1 MSEDAPTA
9 PDPAAAEEEKA
20 GSKGAPSMHG
30 TGRTPEPA
38 PGGRSVGASGV
49 GVSGVGADS
58 G

>member
-30 TGRTPEPA
+30 TGGRTPEPA

-49 GVSGVGADS
+49 GAGSG
-58 G
+58 